1 MSIFKLQHFSI
12 TQYANAMKVCTD
24 SLIFGAMMP
33 IINKP
38 RVLDV
43 GAGTGIL
50 SLMAMQLGAQD
61 ISAVEL
67 IQASAIEAQLNV
79 TNSMWAN
86 KIKVEQVDFKE
97 YKSSKTYDLIISNP
111 PFFDKHLKNDNL
123 IKNTARHTDTL
134 SYYQLITQ
142 CCELLTDDGLIYLLL
157 PIHVIE
163 QIDAITNS
171 LNLTMIERID
181 LVTLKGGKA
190 KLAAL
195 TFIRQENQ
203 TIDDQLTYK
212 TLIIYDSH
220 QQYSENSARLLK
232 DFLLR
237 FKNS

>member
-12 TQYANAMKVCTD
+12 TQHDNAMKVCTD

-33 IINKP
+33 IRNKP
-38 RVLDV
+38 SVLDV
-43 GAGTGIL
+43 GTGTAIL
-50 SLMAMQLGAQD
+50 SLMAMQLGAQNV
-61 ISAVEL
+61 SAVEL

-79 TNSMWAN
+79 ANSTWAN
-86 KIKVEQVDFKE
+86 EITVEQADFNE
-97 YKSSKTYDLIISNP
+97 YKPLKMYDLIIANP
-111 PFFDKHLKNDNL
+111 PFFEKHLKNDNL

-134 SYYQLITQ
+134 SYHQLITH

-157 PIHVIE
+157 PIHVID
-163 QIDAITNS
+163 QIEAITNS

-181 LVTLKGGKA
+181 LVTLKAGKA

-203 TIDDQLTYK
+203 TISDQLVYK
-212 TLIIYDSH
+212 TLTIYDSH

-237 FKNS
+237 FKK